1 MRRRLGRRTQ
11 SHGHPQVTRRDAQE
25 RFLSPPDTPHRLANR
40 ADHFP
45 STSQYVLARTLFS
58 LKLSNLM
65 TPPHL
70 LYLSLPTLFIDV
82 ESAETTLKTLRNR
95 LCYHFRRAPRTMES
109 HFSSYALM
117 QLSSP
122 HTHSPSPNT
131 PPNLLLFI
139 LDLKSTEKLENE
151 RSVTS
156 RDRHSCQICDL
167 SRSPSTISQLFA

>member
-1 MRRRLGRRTQ
+1 M
-11 SHGHPQVTRRDAQE
+11 VTRSGSIGSSRGHHGKPLRGPQWQIMTD
-25 RFLSPPDTPHRLANR
+25 RLSDTLCNYYTPPSMCSHL
-40 ADHFP
+40 
-45 STSQYVLARTLFS
+45 SS

-139 LDLKSTEKLENE
+139 LDLKSAEKLENE

>member
-1 MRRRLGRRTQ
+1 
-11 SHGHPQVTRRDAQE
+11 
-25 RFLSPPDTPHRLANR
+25 
-40 ADHFP
+40 
-45 STSQYVLARTLFS
+45 
-58 LKLSNLM
+58 M
-65 TPPHL
+65 TTPHL

-139 LDLKSTEKLENE
+139 LDLKSAERLESE

-156 RDRHSCQICDL
+156 GDRHSCQICDL
-167 SRSPSTISQLFA
+167 SRSPSTISQLFAWKPGNAIPSAASSPAHQPECMYLTFYTPDMMSLTRIFLNH

>member
-1 MRRRLGRRTQ
+1 MC
-11 SHGHPQVTRRDAQE
+11 SH
-25 RFLSPPDTPHRLANR
+25 LS
-40 ADHFP
+40 
-45 STSQYVLARTLFS
+45 S

-151 RSVTS
+151 RSCARGPLETAIHAKFAISPGRHPPFLNFLRES
-156 RDRHSCQICDL
+156 RGMPYRLPRRPLHTNPNACI
-167 SRSPSTISQLFA
+167 

>member
-1 MRRRLGRRTQ
+1 VTSRD
-11 SHGHPQVTRRDAQE
+11 HPE
-25 RFLSPPDTPHRLANR
+25 RPFPSCMPPPTALPPPCPPDTP
-40 ADHFP
+40 P
-45 STSQYVLARTLFS
+45 SKSSHLSS

-151 RSVTS
+151 RSVTA